1 MAIGVAIHD
10 FSLGGTERVALRL
23 ARAWSEKGARVTLFC
38 GDGSGPLADLAG
50 SRVEIVQASP
60 PIMRARGSR
69 RRLGRWIARDLKNHP
84 VDIVFV
90 PGNYHWPVIAPV
102 ARLGKAAPHQV
113 AQISAALRKP
123 QRGWLR
129 QWLFDLQMA
138 RLLRRADAL
147 VAMTDDVATQAK
159 AVVRGP
165 LVTTIPT
172 PALDSAPCPPVP
184 PPTGDRTIVA
194 VGRLV
199 PEKGFGDLIEAFA
212 RITTRNVRLV
222 IVGEGPDE
230 ARLRGR
236 IAALDLDNRVALP
249 GYVADSRPWLDA
261 ANLFVLSSWFEGF
274 PAVLVEALAA
284 GRPVIATGCTPATAL
299 LDRLEGAGMV
309 VPIRAPQA
317 LAEAIDIMLA
327 KSAPEPQALADLVAG
342 HRIDAVAD
350 AYLALFGQLLAGTVS
365 GQRARP

>member
-1 MAIGVAIHD
+1 MAIGVALHD

-23 ARAWSEKGARVTLFC
+23 ARAWSEKGAQVTLFC
-38 GDGSGPLADLAG
+38 GNGSGPLADLAG
-50 SRVEIVQASP
+50 PRVDIAKASLPIV
-60 PIMRARGSR
+60 RAGGSR
-69 RRLGRWIARDLKNHP
+69 RRLGQWIACDLKDHP
-84 VDIVFV
+84 VDILFV

-102 ARLGKAAPHQV
+102 AKLGGAAPLQV
-113 AQISAALRKP
+113 AQISAALHKP

-138 RLLRRADAL
+138 RSLRRADAL
-147 VAMTDDVATQAK
+147 VAMTDDAAMRGK

-165 LVTTIPT
+165 LITTIAT
-172 PALDSAPCPPVP
+172 PALDDASCPPVA
-184 PPTGDRTIVA
+184 PTAGDRTIVA

-199 PEKGFGDLIEAFA
+199 PEKGFGDLIDAFA

-236 IAALDLDNRVALP
+236 IAALGLDDRVALP

-284 GRPVIATGCTPATAL
+284 GRPVIATDCTPATAL
-299 LDRLEGAGMV
+299 LDRLEGAGIV
-309 VPIRAPQA
+309 VPICDPAAMAQ
-317 LAEAIDIMLA
+317 AIDHMLA
-327 KSAPEPQALADLVAG
+327 SPAPDPQALADLVAG
-342 HRIDAVAD
+342 HRIGAVAD